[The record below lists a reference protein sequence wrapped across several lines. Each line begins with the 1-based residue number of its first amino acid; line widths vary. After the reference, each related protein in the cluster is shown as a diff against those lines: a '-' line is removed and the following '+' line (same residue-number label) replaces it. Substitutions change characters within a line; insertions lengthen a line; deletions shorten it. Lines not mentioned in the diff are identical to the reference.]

1 MPSAPRWDYAI
12 GYSDQTNQER
22 IVWVEVHPATSGRNL
37 DEMVRKLDWLVDW
50 LQRAAPAM
58 NYGPRR
64 IVWVASSRARFSK
77 GDPKLRA
84 LNRRGLEFAGS
95 HLAL

>member
-1 MPSAPRWDYAI
+1 MPTEPRWDYAI
-12 GYSDQTNQER
+12 GYQGNNAEE
-22 IVWVEVHPATSGRNL
+22 IVWVEVHPAESGRNL
-37 DEMVRKLDWLVDW
+37 DEMVRKLDWLADW
-50 LQRAAPAM
+50 LRRKAWAM

-64 IVWVASSRARFSK
+64 TVWVASGKIRFSK

-84 LNRRGLEFAGS
+84 LNQRGLEFAGS